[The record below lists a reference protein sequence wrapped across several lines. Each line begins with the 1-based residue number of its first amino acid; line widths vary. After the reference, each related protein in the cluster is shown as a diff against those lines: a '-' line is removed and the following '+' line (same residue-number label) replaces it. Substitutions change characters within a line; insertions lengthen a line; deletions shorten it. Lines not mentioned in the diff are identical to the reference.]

1 MVMRNALLL
10 LPLLA
15 AGCAGGDAANPAATI
30 GCSGQVLLRNIGPM
44 AVEQAFFSPAGPGN
58 WGRDLLAPADIPP
71 GGDRTVMTTPGRN
84 AVRIVFANGR
94 AAEIAAMDVCT
105 SGTLTI
111 SPTELIASQ

>member
-1 MVMRNALLL
+1 MRNTLLL
-10 LPLLA
+10 LPLIA
-15 AGCAGGDAANPAATI
+15 AACAGGEGTNPAASI

-44 AVEQAFFSPAGPGN
+44 AVEQAFFSAAGPGN
-58 WGRDLLAPADIPP
+58 WGRDLLTPTDIPP
-71 GGDRTVMTTPGRN
+71 GGDRTVMATPGRN

-94 AAEIAAMDVCT
+94 AAEMPAMDVCT